1 LKKLKNFPAQIE
13 VILLT
18 ASYKIN
24 TEKMIGV
31 LPLQVGVIHLLQK
44 ELGNEQVELNN
55 GQVVIRI
62 STVEFERHL
71 GNILQQIYKVVETR
85 YPERKEHLS
94 LLIRDTDDRYENSFK
109 IWKSV

>member
-1 LKKLKNFPAQIE
+1 MTE
-13 VILLT
+13 VLSFQT
-18 ASYKIN
+18 
-24 TEKMIGV
+24 
-31 LPLQVGVIHLLQK
+31 GVIGLLRQ
-44 ELGNEQVELNN
+44 ELGNDQVELNN
-55 GQVVIRI
+55 GQVIVRI
-62 STVEFERHL
+62 STLEFERYL